1 MITLEN
7 SKMFTSYTVT
17 FRKEIISELY
27 DDPHIFTKQSRLPS
41 DFCNFLIFLN
51 LELEIAIF
59 S

>member
-41 DFCNFLIFLN
+41 NFCNFLIFM
-51 LELEIAIF
+51 I
-59 S
+59 